1 MASKDNQVKDIT
13 KVCVKGSAKD
23 SKYRPSKIKQ
33 WETLYAI
40 ILPEPITKVK
50 HTLLMWS
57 PGYPNSTKDGSI
69 ESYQS
74 KTRKSLQGTL

>member
-1 MASKDNQVKDIT
+1 MASRVKQVKDIT
-13 KVCVKGSAKD
+13 KVCIKGLAKN

-50 HTLLMWS
+50 HTLLM
-57 PGYPNSTKDGSI
+57 
-69 ESYQS
+69 
-74 KTRKSLQGTL
+74 